1 MTAGPH
7 RSRRDAI
14 GRALTVIYDGNCPV
28 CRLTIRALRILD
40 WRECLAFTPLQQ
52 FRPRSS
58 GDPSRRELI
67 RALHVRDSH
76 GRWHR
81 GGYAALRI
89 AGVIPILVPLSLV
102 GRLPGLD
109 GPVESAYRLVADN
122 RHAIGR
128 LLGIR

>member
-7 RSRRDAI
+7 RSRRDSV
-14 GRALTVIYDGNCPV
+14 GRPLSVIYDGSCPV
-28 CRLTIRALRILD
+28 CRLTVRALRILD
-40 WRECLAFTPLQQ
+40 WRDRLEFTPLQRFQ
-52 FRPRSS
+52 PHSS
-58 GDPSRRELI
+58 GDPSRRELN
-67 RALHVRDSH
+67 RALHVRDMG

-81 GGYAALRI
+81 GGEAALRI
-89 AGVIPILVPLSLV
+89 AGAIPILVPLSIV

-109 GPVESAYRLVADN
+109 RPVEAAYRLVADN